1 MGENQVVDNVDIG
14 RLRQVEFDQV
24 EIYDPAR
31 FEGMVKINPINDRP
45 EIDYTLHLEK
55 SIMMLLE
62 LDPEST
68 ELSDQISIDELINFK
83 IYKGKDGF
91 KIELSSES
99 DVQLYYS
106 ATYKEESF
114 R

>member
-1 MGENQVVDNVDIG
+1 ME
-14 RLRQVEFDQV
+14 
-24 EIYDPAR
+24 
-31 FEGMVKINPINDRP
+31 
-45 EIDYTLHLEK
+45 
-55 SIMMLLE
+55 
-62 LDPEST
+62 
-68 ELSDQISIDELINFK
+68 ELINFK

-114 R
+114 RQIQNLNNLTIEFDQFLHCLEKMLQDCE

>member
-1 MGENQVVDNVDIG
+1 
-14 RLRQVEFDQV
+14 
-24 EIYDPAR
+24 
-31 FEGMVKINPINDRP
+31 MVRINPINDKP
-45 EIDYTLHLEK
+45 EIDYNLYLEK
-55 SIMMLLE
+55 VLPVILE

-68 ELSDQISIDELINFK
+68 EPADQMSVEELINFK

-114 R
+114 RQI